1 MLIGIELD
9 LSNRMVSEFN
19 QQYGILMGFDKAKQ
33 WYHGDIMGMQWVDC
47 EIVMFEYGFGSWIF

>member
-1 MLIGIELD
+1 
-9 LSNRMVSEFN
+9 MVSGFN

>member
-33 WYHGDIMGMQWVDC
+33 
-47 EIVMFEYGFGSWIF
+47 